1 MSTHII
7 TRQALL
13 ETSWFPDCLW
23 RSLTAWNL
31 LEWCMKILSGISPQS
46 VCVNSSRVY
55 RIRSDCLFKLHP
67 LSHSGALLG
76 SICMAWWG
84 KKIYWEI
91 ILKLCKSDSVRWRKH
106 YMCGKTMRKV
116 DGIYFFLFQIQV
128 RPIEKTASELSTA
141 QHRVANSQ
149 NGLWMLRS
157 EKMLS
162 SVGMVQRA
170 FVNLQIGIQEWRE
183 FKYNIHR
190 RSHLLLSAVD
200 SHREDHDRHRVITLQ
215 YQPFT

>member
-23 RSLTAWNL
+23 MSVTAWNM
-31 LEWCMKILSGISPQS
+31 LEWYMKILSGISPQS

-55 RIRSDCLFKLHP
+55 QIRSDCLFKLHP

-91 ILKLCKSDSVRWRKH
+91 ILKLCESDSVRWRTH
-106 YMCGKTMRKV
+106 SMCGQTMLIV
-116 DGIYFFLFQIQV
+116 DGIFFFLSQIQV
-128 RPIEKTASELSTA
+128 RPIEKKASELSIA

-149 NGLWMLRS
+149 NGLWMLCS

-162 SVGMVQRA
+162 SVEMVQMA
-170 FVNLQIGIQEWRE
+170 FVNLQ
-183 FKYNIHR
+183 
-190 RSHLLLSAVD
+190 
-200 SHREDHDRHRVITLQ
+200 
-215 YQPFT
+215 